1 MSGLWSRQNRRRLVT
16 LALLTALVFSTPNHS
31 FAASSIGGKCSKAKS
46 FQIINKKIAICLK
59 KGNLLVWSLANTA
72 QKNNYKKIQAQLL
85 VSSREKNLTNLR
97 NLKDKY
103 SAISNVVPVW
113 NETLVQT
120 KKSLIDGTREQL
132 FSLEDQKDAQEQI
145 KKDSQN
151 SLLTINNSISSTQ
164 NSINTLQNQINNQQ
178 SIVNN
183 AKIYNDSAYNS
194 YVSAKAQSDYLSYS
208 YQSAISSN
216 SSMLAAKVLCDFGFG
231 SCGVYSSYQY
241 SYNASIISQYNSASA
256 RTSSAY
262 ASYSNYNSQ
271 YASSL
276 STLSS
281 LKNQQVQFTNNLN
294 SLNNQKAQLN
304 QAISSSES
312 KIASLTPQIAQAL
325 LKFSPLEAAEN
336 KIEADQKNY
345 LDTKN
350 LFEVKGAEL
359 IVAIDEFLLLA
370 TPEFVEKSSNSTW
383 DAKYLVLLNMQKE
396 IDLWASDLRS
406 LISSL
411 DSYLNTL

>member
-1 MSGLWSRQNRRRLVT
+1 MTGIEARHKRRFLVT
-16 LALLTALVFSTPNHS
+16 LSFLTSLLLVIPNQS
-31 FAASSIGGKCSKAKS
+31 IAASSMGGKCSKTNS
-46 FQIINKKIAICLK
+46 FQMINNKLAICLK
-59 KGNLLVWSLANTA
+59 KGSSLVWTPANTA
-72 QKNNYKKIQAQLL
+72 QKNSYKKLQIQLMI
-85 VSSREKNLTNLR
+85 SSREKNLTNLR

-103 SAISNVVPVW
+103 SVISNVVPAW

-132 FSLEDQKDAQEQI
+132 FALEDQRDEQEQTKKDAQS
-145 KKDSQN
+145 D
-151 SLLTINNSISSTQ
+151 LLTINNSIITTQ
-164 NSINTLQNQINNQQ
+164 NSINSLQNQINNQQ
-178 SIVNN
+178 SVVNS
-183 AKIYNDSAYNS
+183 AKSYNDSAYNT
-194 YVSAKAQSDYLSYS
+194 YVSTKAQSDYLSYS

-271 YASSL
+271 YSASL

-281 LKNQQVQFTNNLN
+281 LKNQQAQFTNNLN
-294 SLNNQKAQLN
+294 TLNNQKVQLN

-325 LKFSPLEAAEN
+325 QKFNPLEAAEN
-336 KIEADQKNY
+336 RIEADQKNY

-350 LFEVKGAEL
+350 LLEVKGAEL
-359 IVAIDEFLLLA
+359 VVAIDEFLLLA
-370 TPEFVEKSSNSTW
+370 TPEFVEKSATSAW
-383 DAKYLVLLNMQKE
+383 DAKYLVLLNLQKE
-396 IDLWASDLRS
+396 IDLKASVLRS

>member
-1 MSGLWSRQNRRRLVT
+1 MRQKT
-16 LALLTALVFSTPNHS
+16 LLPAVVFALLLCLSPSAN
-31 FAASSIGGKCSKAKS
+31 AASSMGAKCSKANS
-46 FQIINKKIAICLK
+46 FQMINNKLAICLK
-59 KGNLLVWSLANTA
+59 KGSSTIWTPANTA
-72 QKNNYKKIQAQLL
+72 QKNSYKKIQTQLMI
-85 VSSREKNLTNLR
+85 SAREKNLTNLR

-103 SAISNVVPVW
+103 SAISNVVPAW

-151 SLLTINNSISSTQ
+151 SLLTINNSIGSTQ
-164 NSINTLQNQINNQQ
+164 NSINSLQNQINNQQ

-183 AKIYNDSAYNS
+183 AKFYNDSAYNT

-276 STLSS
+276 STLSA

-294 SLNNQKAQLN
+294 TLNNQKAQLN

-325 LKFSPLEAAEN
+325 LKFTPLEAAEN
-336 KIEADQKNY
+336 RIEADQKNY

-350 LFEVKGAEL
+350 LLEAKGAEL

-383 DAKYLVLLNMQKE
+383 DAKYLFLLGLQKD
-396 IDLWASDLRS
+396 IDLKASDLRS

>member
-1 MSGLWSRQNRRRLVT
+1 MRQKT
-16 LALLTALVFSTPNHS
+16 LIPALIFTVLFCLSPSAN
-31 FAASSIGGKCSKAKS
+31 AASSIGGKCSKANS
-46 FQIINKKIAICLK
+46 FQLINNKLAICLK
-59 KGNLLVWSLANTA
+59 KGSSMVWTPANTA
-72 QKNNYKKIQAQLL
+72 QKNSYKKLQTQLMI
-85 VSSREKNLTNLR
+85 SSREKNLTNLR

-103 SAISNVVPVW
+103 SAISNVVPAW

-164 NSINTLQNQINNQQ
+164 NSINSLQNQINNQQ

-183 AKIYNDSAYNS
+183 AKFYNDSAYNT

-294 SLNNQKAQLN
+294 TLNNQKAQIN

-325 LKFSPLEAAEN
+325 LKFTPLEAAEN
-336 KIEADQKNY
+336 RIEADQKNY

-350 LFEVKGAEL
+350 LLEVKGAEL

-383 DAKYLVLLNMQKE
+383 DAKYLFLLGLQKD
-396 IDLWASDLRS
+396 IDLKASDLRS

>member
-1 MSGLWSRQNRRRLVT
+1 MRQKT
-16 LALLTALVFSTPNHS
+16 LLPAVVFALLLCLSPSAN
-31 FAASSIGGKCSKAKS
+31 AASSMGAKCSKANS
-46 FQIINKKIAICLK
+46 FQMINNKLAICLK
-59 KGNLLVWSLANTA
+59 KGSSTIWTPANTA
-72 QKNNYKKIQAQLL
+72 QKNSYKKIQTQLMI
-85 VSSREKNLTNLR
+85 SAREKNLTNLR

-103 SAISNVVPVW
+103 SAISNVVPAW

-151 SLLTINNSISSTQ
+151 SLLTINNSIGSTQ
-164 NSINTLQNQINNQQ
+164 NSINSLQNQINNQQ

-183 AKIYNDSAYNS
+183 AKFYNDSAYNT

-294 SLNNQKAQLN
+294 TLNNQKAQLN

-325 LKFSPLEAAEN
+325 LKFTPLEAAEN
-336 KIEADQKNY
+336 RIEADQKNY

-350 LFEVKGAEL
+350 LLEAKGAEL

-370 TPEFVEKSSNSTW
+370 TPEFVEKSSNFTW
-383 DAKYLVLLNMQKE
+383 DAKYLFLLGLQKD
-396 IDLWASDLRS
+396 IDLKASDLRS

>member
-1 MSGLWSRQNRRRLVT
+1 MRQKT
-16 LALLTALVFSTPNHS
+16 LLPAIVFALLLCLSPSAN
-31 FAASSIGGKCSKAKS
+31 AASSMGAKCSKANS
-46 FQIINKKIAICLK
+46 FQMINNKLAICLK
-59 KGNLLVWSLANTA
+59 KGSSTIWTPANTA
-72 QKNNYKKIQAQLL
+72 QKNSYKKIQTQLMI
-85 VSSREKNLTNLR
+85 SAREKNLTNLR

-103 SAISNVVPVW
+103 SAISNVVPAW

-164 NSINTLQNQINNQQ
+164 NSINSLQNQINNQQ

-183 AKIYNDSAYNS
+183 AKFYNDSAYNT
-194 YVSAKAQSDYLSYS
+194 YISAKAQSDYLSYS

-294 SLNNQKAQLN
+294 TLNNQKAQLN

-325 LKFSPLEAAEN
+325 LKFTPLEAAEN
-336 KIEADQKNY
+336 RIEADQKNY

-350 LFEVKGAEL
+350 LLEAKGAEL

-383 DAKYLVLLNMQKE
+383 DAKYLFLLGLQKD
-396 IDLWASDLRS
+396 IDLKASDLRS

>member
-1 MSGLWSRQNRRRLVT
+1 MRQKT
-16 LALLTALVFSTPNHS
+16 LFPAVVFALLLCLSPSAN
-31 FAASSIGGKCSKAKS
+31 AASSMGAKCSKANS
-46 FQIINKKIAICLK
+46 FQMINNKLAICLK
-59 KGNLLVWSLANTA
+59 KGSSTIWTPANTA
-72 QKNNYKKIQAQLL
+72 QKNSYKKIQTQLMI
-85 VSSREKNLTNLR
+85 SAREKNLTNLR

-103 SAISNVVPVW
+103 SAISNVVPAW

-120 KKSLIDGTREQL
+120 KKSLIEGTREQL

-164 NSINTLQNQINNQQ
+164 NSINSLQNQINNQQ

-183 AKIYNDSAYNS
+183 AKFYNDSAYNT

-216 SSMLAAKVLCDFGFG
+216 SSMLAAKVLCDFGLG

-241 SYNASIISQYNSASA
+241 SYNASIISQYNSAIA

-294 SLNNQKAQLN
+294 TLNNQKAQLN

-325 LKFSPLEAAEN
+325 LKFTPLEAAEN
-336 KIEADQKNY
+336 RIEADQKNY

-350 LFEVKGAEL
+350 LLEAKGAEL

-383 DAKYLVLLNMQKE
+383 DAKYLFLLGLQKD
-396 IDLWASDLRS
+396 IDLKASDLRS

>member
-1 MSGLWSRQNRRRLVT
+1 MRQKT
-16 LALLTALVFSTPNHS
+16 LLPAVVFALLLCLSPSAN
-31 FAASSIGGKCSKAKS
+31 AASSMGAKCSKANS
-46 FQIINKKIAICLK
+46 FQMINNKLAICLK
-59 KGNLLVWSLANTA
+59 KGSSTIWTPANTA
-72 QKNNYKKIQAQLL
+72 QKNSYKKIQTQLMI
-85 VSSREKNLTNLR
+85 SAREKNLTNLR

-103 SAISNVVPVW
+103 SAISNVVPAW

-164 NSINTLQNQINNQQ
+164 NSINSLQNQINNQQ

-183 AKIYNDSAYNS
+183 AKFYNDSAYNT

-294 SLNNQKAQLN
+294 TLNNQKAQLN

-325 LKFSPLEAAEN
+325 LKFTPLEAAEN
-336 KIEADQKNY
+336 RIEADQKNY

-350 LFEVKGAEL
+350 LLEAKGAEL

-383 DAKYLVLLNMQKE
+383 DAKYLFLLGLQKE
-396 IDLWASDLRS
+396 IDLKASDLRS

>member
-1 MSGLWSRQNRRRLVT
+1 MRQKT
-16 LALLTALVFSTPNHS
+16 LLPAVVFALLLCLSPSAN
-31 FAASSIGGKCSKAKS
+31 AASSMGAKCSKANS
-46 FQIINKKIAICLK
+46 FQMINNKLAICLK
-59 KGNLLVWSLANTA
+59 KGSSTIWTPANTA
-72 QKNNYKKIQAQLL
+72 QKNSYKKIQTQLMI
-85 VSSREKNLTNLR
+85 SAREKNLTNLR

-103 SAISNVVPVW
+103 SAISNVVPAW

-151 SLLTINNSISSTQ
+151 SLLTINNSIGSTQ
-164 NSINTLQNQINNQQ
+164 NSINSLQNQINNQQ

-183 AKIYNDSAYNS
+183 AKFYNDSAYNT

-294 SLNNQKAQLN
+294 TLNNQKAQLN

-325 LKFSPLEAAEN
+325 LKFTPLEAAEN
-336 KIEADQKNY
+336 RIEADQKNY

-350 LFEVKGAEL
+350 LLEAKGAEL

-383 DAKYLVLLNMQKE
+383 DAKYLFLLGLQKD
-396 IDLWASDLRS
+396 IDLKASDLRS

>member
-1 MSGLWSRQNRRRLVT
+1 MRQKT
-16 LALLTALVFSTPNHS
+16 LLPAVVFALLLCLSPSAN
-31 FAASSIGGKCSKAKS
+31 AASSMGAKCSKANS
-46 FQIINKKIAICLK
+46 FQMINNKLAICLK
-59 KGNLLVWSLANTA
+59 KGSSTIWTPANTA
-72 QKNNYKKIQAQLL
+72 QKNSYKKIQTQLMI
-85 VSSREKNLTNLR
+85 SAREKNLTNLR

-103 SAISNVVPVW
+103 SAISNVVPAW

-164 NSINTLQNQINNQQ
+164 NSINSLQNQINNQQ

-183 AKIYNDSAYNS
+183 AKFYNDSAYNT

-276 STLSS
+276 STLTS

-294 SLNNQKAQLN
+294 TLNNQKAQLN

-312 KIASLTPQIAQAL
+312 KIASLTPQIAQVL
-325 LKFSPLEAAEN
+325 LKFTPLEAAEN
-336 KIEADQKNY
+336 RIEADQKNY

-350 LFEVKGAEL
+350 LLEAKGAEL

-383 DAKYLVLLNMQKE
+383 DAKYLFLLGLQKD
-396 IDLWASDLRS
+396 IDLKASDLRS

>member
-1 MSGLWSRQNRRRLVT
+1 MRQKT
-16 LALLTALVFSTPNHS
+16 LLPAVVFALLLCLSPSAN
-31 FAASSIGGKCSKAKS
+31 AASSMGAKCSKANS
-46 FQIINKKIAICLK
+46 FQMINNKLAICLK
-59 KGNLLVWSLANTA
+59 KGSSTIWTPANTA
-72 QKNNYKKIQAQLL
+72 QKNSYKKIQTQLMI
-85 VSSREKNLTNLR
+85 SAREKNLTNLR
-97 NLKDKY
+97 NLKNKY
-103 SAISNVVPVW
+103 SAISNVVPAW

-164 NSINTLQNQINNQQ
+164 NSINSLQNQINNQQ

-183 AKIYNDSAYNS
+183 AKFYNDSAYNT

-294 SLNNQKAQLN
+294 TLNNQKAQLN

-325 LKFSPLEAAEN
+325 LKFTPLEAAEN
-336 KIEADQKNY
+336 RIEADQKNY

-350 LFEVKGAEL
+350 LLEAKGAEL

-383 DAKYLVLLNMQKE
+383 DAKYLFLLGLQKD
-396 IDLWASDLRS
+396 IDLKASDLRS

>member
-1 MSGLWSRQNRRRLVT
+1 MRQKT
-16 LALLTALVFSTPNHS
+16 LLPAVVFALLLCLSPSAN
-31 FAASSIGGKCSKAKS
+31 AASSMGAKCSKANS
-46 FQIINKKIAICLK
+46 FQMINNKLAICLK
-59 KGNLLVWSLANTA
+59 KGSSTIWTPANTA
-72 QKNNYKKIQAQLL
+72 QKNSYKKIQTQLMI
-85 VSSREKNLTNLR
+85 SAREKNLTNLR

-103 SAISNVVPVW
+103 SAISNVVPAW

-132 FSLEDQKDAQEQI
+132 YSLEDQKDAQEQI

-164 NSINTLQNQINNQQ
+164 NSINSLQNQINNQQ

-183 AKIYNDSAYNS
+183 AKFYNDSAYNT

-294 SLNNQKAQLN
+294 TLNNQKAQLN

-325 LKFSPLEAAEN
+325 LKFTPLEAAEN
-336 KIEADQKNY
+336 RIEADQKNY

-350 LFEVKGAEL
+350 LLEAKGAEL

-383 DAKYLVLLNMQKE
+383 DAKYLFLLGLQKD
-396 IDLWASDLRS
+396 IDLKASDLRS

>member
-1 MSGLWSRQNRRRLVT
+1 MRQKT
-16 LALLTALVFSTPNHS
+16 LLPAVVFALLLCLSPSAN
-31 FAASSIGGKCSKAKS
+31 AASSMGAKCSKANS
-46 FQIINKKIAICLK
+46 FQMINNKLAICLK
-59 KGNLLVWSLANTA
+59 KGSSTIWTPANTA
-72 QKNNYKKIQAQLL
+72 QKNSYKKIQTQLMI
-85 VSSREKNLTNLR
+85 SAREKNLTNLR

-103 SAISNVVPVW
+103 SAISNVVPAW

-164 NSINTLQNQINNQQ
+164 NSINSLQNQINNQQ

-183 AKIYNDSAYNS
+183 AKFYNDSAYNT
-194 YVSAKAQSDYLSYS
+194 YISAKAQSDYLSYS

-294 SLNNQKAQLN
+294 TLNNQKAQLN

-325 LKFSPLEAAEN
+325 LKFTPLEAAEN
-336 KIEADQKNY
+336 RIEADQKNY

-350 LFEVKGAEL
+350 LLEAKGAEL

-383 DAKYLVLLNMQKE
+383 DAKYLFLLGLQKD
-396 IDLWASDLRS
+396 IDLKASDLRS

>member
-1 MSGLWSRQNRRRLVT
+1 MRQKT
-16 LALLTALVFSTPNHS
+16 LLPAVVFALLLCLSPSAN
-31 FAASSIGGKCSKAKS
+31 AASSMGAKCSKANS
-46 FQIINKKIAICLK
+46 FQMINNKLAICLK
-59 KGNLLVWSLANTA
+59 KGSSTIWTPANTA
-72 QKNNYKKIQAQLL
+72 QKNSYKKIQTQLMI
-85 VSSREKNLTNLR
+85 SAREKNLTNLR

-103 SAISNVVPVW
+103 SAISNVVPAW

-164 NSINTLQNQINNQQ
+164 NSINSLQNQINNQQ

-183 AKIYNDSAYNS
+183 AKFYNDSAYNT

-208 YQSAISSN
+208 YQSAINSN

-294 SLNNQKAQLN
+294 TLNNQKAQLN

-325 LKFSPLEAAEN
+325 LKFTPLEAAEN
-336 KIEADQKNY
+336 RIEADQKNY

-350 LFEVKGAEL
+350 LLEAKGAEL

-383 DAKYLVLLNMQKE
+383 DAKYLFLLGLQKD
-396 IDLWASDLRS
+396 IDLKASDLRS

>member
-1 MSGLWSRQNRRRLVT
+1 MRQKT
-16 LALLTALVFSTPNHS
+16 LITDVVFALLLCLSPSAN
-31 FAASSIGGKCSKAKS
+31 AASSMGAKCSKANS
-46 FQIINKKIAICLK
+46 FQMINNKLAICLK
-59 KGNLLVWSLANTA
+59 KGSSTIWTPANTA
-72 QKNNYKKIQAQLL
+72 QKNSYKKIQTQLMI
-85 VSSREKNLTNLR
+85 SAREKNLTNLR

-103 SAISNVVPVW
+103 SAISNVVPAW

-151 SLLTINNSISSTQ
+151 SLLTINNSIGSTQ
-164 NSINTLQNQINNQQ
+164 NSINSLQNQINNQQ

-183 AKIYNDSAYNS
+183 AKFYNDSAYNT

-276 STLSS
+276 STLSA

-294 SLNNQKAQLN
+294 TLNNQKAQLN

-325 LKFSPLEAAEN
+325 LKFTPLEAAEN
-336 KIEADQKNY
+336 RIEADQKNY

-350 LFEVKGAEL
+350 LLEAKGAEL

-370 TPEFVEKSSNSTW
+370 TPEFVEKSSNFTW
-383 DAKYLVLLNMQKE
+383 DAKYLFLLGLQKD
-396 IDLWASDLRS
+396 IDLKASDLRS

>member
-1 MSGLWSRQNRRRLVT
+1 MRQKT
-16 LALLTALVFSTPNHS
+16 LLPAVVFALLLCLSPSAN
-31 FAASSIGGKCSKAKS
+31 AASSMGAKCSKANS
-46 FQIINKKIAICLK
+46 FQMINNKLAICLK
-59 KGNLLVWSLANTA
+59 KGSSTIWTPANTA
-72 QKNNYKKIQAQLL
+72 QKNSYKKIQTQLMI
-85 VSSREKNLTNLR
+85 SAREKNLTNLR

-103 SAISNVVPVW
+103 SAISNVVPAW

-164 NSINTLQNQINNQQ
+164 NSINSLQNQINNQQ

-183 AKIYNDSAYNS
+183 AKFYNDSAYNT

-294 SLNNQKAQLN
+294 TLNNQKAQLN

-325 LKFSPLEAAEN
+325 LKFTPLEAAEN
-336 KIEADQKNY
+336 RIEADQKNY

-350 LFEVKGAEL
+350 LLEAKGAEL

-383 DAKYLVLLNMQKE
+383 DAKYLFLLGLQKD
-396 IDLWASDLRS
+396 IDLKASDLRS

>member
-1 MSGLWSRQNRRRLVT
+1 MRQKT
-16 LALLTALVFSTPNHS
+16 LLPAVVFALLLCLSPSAN
-31 FAASSIGGKCSKAKS
+31 AASSMGAKCSKANS
-46 FQIINKKIAICLK
+46 FQMINNKLAICLK
-59 KGNLLVWSLANTA
+59 KGSSTIWTPANTA
-72 QKNNYKKIQAQLL
+72 QKNSYKKIQTQLMI
-85 VSSREKNLTNLR
+85 SAREKNLTNLR

-103 SAISNVVPVW
+103 SAISNVVTAW

-164 NSINTLQNQINNQQ
+164 NSINSLQNQINNQQ

-183 AKIYNDSAYNS
+183 AKFYNDSAYNT

-294 SLNNQKAQLN
+294 TLNNQKAQLN

-325 LKFSPLEAAEN
+325 LKFTPLEAAEN
-336 KIEADQKNY
+336 RIEADQKNY

-350 LFEVKGAEL
+350 LLEAKGAEL

-383 DAKYLVLLNMQKE
+383 DAKYLFLLGLQKD
-396 IDLWASDLRS
+396 IDLKASDLRS

>member
-1 MSGLWSRQNRRRLVT
+1 MRQKT
-16 LALLTALVFSTPNHS
+16 LLPAVVFALLLCLSPSAN
-31 FAASSIGGKCSKAKS
+31 AASSMGAKCSKANS
-46 FQIINKKIAICLK
+46 FQMINNKLAICLK
-59 KGNLLVWSLANTA
+59 KGSSTIWTPANTA
-72 QKNNYKKIQAQLL
+72 QKNSYKKIQTQLMI
-85 VSSREKNLTNLR
+85 SAREKNLTNLR

-103 SAISNVVPVW
+103 SAISNVVPAW

-164 NSINTLQNQINNQQ
+164 NSINSLQNQINNQQ

-183 AKIYNDSAYNS
+183 AKFYNDSAYNT

-312 KIASLTPQIAQAL
+312 KIASLTPQIAQVL
-325 LKFSPLEAAEN
+325 LKFTPLEAAEN
-336 KIEADQKNY
+336 RIEADQKNY

-350 LFEVKGAEL
+350 LLQAKGAEL

-370 TPEFVEKSSNSTW
+370 TPEFVEKSSISAW
-383 DAKYLVLLNMQKE
+383 DAKYLVLLSLQKE
-396 IDLWASDLRS
+396 IDLKASELRS

>member
-1 MSGLWSRQNRRRLVT
+1 MRQKT
-16 LALLTALVFSTPNHS
+16 LLPAVVFALLLCLSPSAN
-31 FAASSIGGKCSKAKS
+31 AASSMGAKCSKANS
-46 FQIINKKIAICLK
+46 FQMINNKLAICLK
-59 KGNLLVWSLANTA
+59 KGSSTVWTPANTT
-72 QKNNYKKIQAQLL
+72 QKNSYKKIQTQLMI
-85 VSSREKNLTNLR
+85 SAREKNLTNLR

-103 SAISNVVPVW
+103 SAISNVVPAW

-164 NSINTLQNQINNQQ
+164 NSINSLQNQINNQQ

-183 AKIYNDSAYNS
+183 AKFYNDSAYNT

-294 SLNNQKAQLN
+294 TLNNQKAQLN

-325 LKFSPLEAAEN
+325 LKFTPLEAAEN
-336 KIEADQKNY
+336 RIEADQKNY

-350 LFEVKGAEL
+350 LLEAKGAEL

-383 DAKYLVLLNMQKE
+383 DAKYLFLLGLQKD
-396 IDLWASDLRS
+396 IDLKASDLRS